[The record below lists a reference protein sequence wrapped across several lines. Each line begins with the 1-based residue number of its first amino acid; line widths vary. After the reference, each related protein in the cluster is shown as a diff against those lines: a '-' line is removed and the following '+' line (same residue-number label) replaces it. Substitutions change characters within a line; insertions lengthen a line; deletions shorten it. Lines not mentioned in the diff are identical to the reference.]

1 MLPGLVVLVLR
12 DRASEDVERRAVAAM
27 NFRLL
32 DSILLWYPLRVRDCK
47 NTQVKRRS
55 RVANTFCTCTL
66 RNLPFVV

>member
-12 DRASEDVERRAVAAM
+12 DRASEDAERRTVATM
-27 NFRLL
+27 NVRLL

-55 RVANTFCTCTL
+55 
-66 RNLPFVV
+66 